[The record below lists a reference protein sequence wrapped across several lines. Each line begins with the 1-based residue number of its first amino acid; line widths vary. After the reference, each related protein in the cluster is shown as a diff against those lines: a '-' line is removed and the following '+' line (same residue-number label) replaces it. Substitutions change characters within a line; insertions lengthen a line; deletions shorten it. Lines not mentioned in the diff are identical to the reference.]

1 MALVIIPT
9 PLRAYVQGQP
19 QVHAAGGT
27 VAEVLRSL
35 VQAHGAMQA
44 QLFGEGGQLRRFV
57 NLFLN
62 DDDIRLHDG
71 LQTAVA
77 DHDRLEILPAIAG
90 GISFPEWRGQLQ
102 QELQQLDVDTLRQ
115 QLASGQAP
123 ALLDVRT
130 AEEWAQGH
138 MPGARHLD
146 RGFVEIKAETVL
158 PDKQAPVAVVCESG
172 TRSLFAALA
181 LRTLGY
187 TQVAN
192 VRGGIKAWKEA
203 GHPLVQP
210 RLLSAEQR
218 RRYLRHLA
226 IPEVG
231 EAGQTRLLAARVLCI
246 GAGGLGCP
254 VALYLA
260 AAGVGT
266 LGILDSDIVDESNL
280 QRQVLHST
288 DRVGQPKTTSA
299 RMALQALNPDVHVI
313 EHQQRL
319 VAEDALALFQDYDL
333 VIDGS
338 DNFSTRYLVN
348 DACVRLGKPFVHGSV
363 FRFEGQVA
371 VFHPGHGPCY
381 RCLYPEPPP
390 PELAPSCADAG
401 VLGVL
406 PGVIGVLQAT
416 EALKLLLGVGEP
428 LIGRSLRFDALAGRF
443 RELRYAADPHCAC
456 CGSQAQHGAL
466 HDEAFVCA
474 TA

>member
-1 MALVIIPT
+1 LHRRGSPRKRPWPFGAPGAQLPHFASALRGSQGDDHIHAMDLDFSDDE
-9 PLRAYVQGQP
+9 LRRYSR
-19 QVHAAGGT
+19 HILL
-27 VAEVLRSL
+27 AEV
-35 VQAHGAMQA
+35 GA
-44 QLFGEGGQLRRFV
+44 V
-57 NLFLN
+57 
-62 DDDIRLHDG
+62 
-71 LQTAVA
+71 
-77 DHDRLEILPAIAG
+77 
-90 GISFPEWRGQLQ
+90 
-102 QELQQLDVDTLRQ
+102 
-115 QLASGQAP
+115 GQA
-123 ALLDVRT
+123 
-130 AEEWAQGH
+130 
-138 MPGARHLD
+138 
-146 RGFVEIKAETVL
+146 K
-158 PDKQAPVAVVCESG
+158 
-172 TRSLFAALA
+172 
-181 LRTLGY
+181 LR
-187 TQVAN
+187 
-192 VRGGIKAWKEA
+192 
-203 GHPLVQP
+203 
-210 RLLSAEQR
+210 
-218 RRYLRHLA
+218 
-226 IPEVG
+226 
-231 EAGQTRLLAARVLCI
+231 AARVLI
-246 GAGGLGCP
+246 VGAGGLGSP
-254 VALYLA
+254 LALYLA